1 MGAALVVA
9 LIVVPLAEIWTIVQV
24 SHVIGGWPTL
34 ALLLVESLLGAWLVR
49 REGRR
54 AWHAF
59 RDALAQ
65 HRAPAR
71 EVSDAALVLLGGALL
86 LTPGFL
92 TDIVGFLLLIGPTR
106 AIARR
111 VLTRVV
117 ARRLT
122 AATIASVVGTG
133 RAATRPRGAGD
144 RVVDGEVV
152 APGPLQPESGGRRF
166 GARRR

>member
-92 TDIVGFLLLIGPTR
+92 TDIVGFLLLIVPTR

-111 VLTRVV
+111 VLTSVV

-122 AATIASVVGTG
+122 
-133 RAATRPRGAGD
+133 AATRPRGAGD

-152 APGPLQPESGGRRF
+152 APGPLHPDGGGSRF
-166 GARRR
+166 GARHR

>member
-92 TDIVGFLLLIGPTR
+92 TDIVGGPAPDRPNASDRPPGTDP
-106 AIARR
+106 RR
-111 VLTRVV
+111 GP
-117 ARRLT
+117 A
-122 AATIASVVGTG
+122 
-133 RAATRPRGAGD
+133 
-144 RVVDGEVV
+144 VDGRDHRE
-152 APGPLQPESGGRRF
+152 RRWVRT
-166 GARRR
+166 GHDPATWCR